1 MTIQRTT
8 FMQIRFEKNG
18 VANLNIFS
26 ALGKTPVK
34 LRNKQNA
41 IIRISK
47 VGEQFT
53 VYVKIYSEFAR
64 ATRDIEYF
72 DTFDG
77 AFANASQI
85 TTMLIKHGFKAVR

>member
-8 FMQIRFEKNG
+8 LMQIRFEKDG

-41 IIRISK
+41 TIRISK

-53 VYVKIYSEFAR
+53 VYVKIYSEFSR
-64 ATRDIEYF
+64 AMRDIEYF
-72 DTFDG
+72 DSFDK
-77 AFANASQI
+77 AFSNVSKL
-85 TTMLIKHGFKAVR
+85 TTELIKNGFKAVR